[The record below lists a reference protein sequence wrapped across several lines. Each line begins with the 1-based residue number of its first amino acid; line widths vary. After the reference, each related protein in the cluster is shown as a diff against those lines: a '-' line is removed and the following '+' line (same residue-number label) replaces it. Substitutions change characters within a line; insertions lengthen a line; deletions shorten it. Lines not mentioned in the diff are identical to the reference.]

1 MIQKNPYLNKLE
13 SLKEMVEFL
22 DAYDIQRVNQ
32 NDVKNLNILITI
44 NEIEA
49 IILTP
54 TRENKVR

>member
-1 MIQKNPYLNKLE
+1 
-13 SLKEMVEFL
+13 MVEFL
-22 DAYDIQRVNQ
+22 DVYDIQRVNQ
-32 NDVKNLNILITI
+32 NEVKNLNILIMT